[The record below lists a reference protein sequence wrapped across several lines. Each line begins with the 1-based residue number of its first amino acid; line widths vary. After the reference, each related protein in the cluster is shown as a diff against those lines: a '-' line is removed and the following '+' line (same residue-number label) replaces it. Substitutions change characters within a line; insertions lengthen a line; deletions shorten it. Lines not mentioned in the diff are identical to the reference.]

1 MSAVRS
7 SDFVEQIIAAARR
20 KQRRIVLPES
30 MHAGVLLAAAMAH
43 NDNIADC
50 VLLGDVNDIQ
60 KRACELEITLPD
72 SLTMM
77 SPPAAEMAPALAK
90 LRAHKGLDEAQA
102 ETLLRDDTIAVAAML
117 VHEKKADGMVA
128 GAAHA
133 SAAVLRPVLQ
143 IIGKAADAPL
153 ASSFFLMDMPNR
165 PLLFADCALNMR
177 PSAEELAAIAE
188 QSAASARH
196 FGITPI
202 IAMLSYATDNSAA
215 GEDAERVREATVIA
229 RRQMPDIPILGPIQY
244 DAAVSP
250 TVAAVKVPQWES
262 AGHANTLIF
271 PDLAAGNITYKA
283 VQQAASVSAIGP
295 LMQGLAAPANDL
307 SRGATA
313 DDIYHTIA
321 ATAAQ
326 AAE

>member
-1 MSAVRS
+1 
-7 SDFVEQIIAAARR
+7 
-20 KQRRIVLPES
+20 
-30 MHAGVLLAAAMAH
+30 
-43 NDNIADC
+43 
-50 VLLGDVNDIQ
+50 
-60 KRACELEITLPD
+60 
-72 SLTMM
+72 
-77 SPPAAEMAPALAK
+77 MAPILAK

-102 ETLLRDDTIAVAAML
+102 TMLLREDVVAVAAML

-153 ASSFFLMDMPNR
+153 ASSFFLMDMPER

-177 PSAEELAAIAE
+177 PSAEELAAIAQ
-188 QSAASARH
+188 QSAVSARQ

-202 IAMLSYATDNSAA
+202 VAMLSYATDNSAA
-215 GEDAERVREATVIA
+215 GEDAERVREATIIA
-229 RRQMPDIPILGPIQY
+229 RRQMSDIPILGPIQY
-244 DAAVSP
+244 DAALSSK
-250 TVAAVKVPQWES
+250 VAAVKVPQWES

-271 PDLAAGNITYKA
+271 PDLSSGNIAYKA
-283 VQQAASVSAIGP
+283 VQQAASVAAIGP
-295 LMQGLAAPANDL
+295 LMQGLSAPANDL

-326 AAE
+326 AGG